1 MRGGRAAG
9 GRRAALAG
17 LIGFLLVSGIVAGA
31 AGKARSGRRPT
42 NASVVIVARGMLEGT
57 LTPIG

>member
-1 MRGGRAAG
+1 MRGGSAARHRAAWIAG
-9 GRRAALAG
+9 TAG
-17 LIGFLLVSGIVAGA
+17 LLLFAGIVAASGA
-31 AGKARSGRRPT
+31 ARIGRRPA

>member
-1 MRGGRAAG
+1 
-9 GRRAALAG
+9 LPG
-17 LIGFLLVSGIVAGA
+17 LVGFLLVAGIVACA
-31 AGKARSGRRPT
+31 AGASRTGRRPT